1 MALIR
6 TYKDLLVWQKS
17 MALVTEVYSSLKSLP
32 KDEIYGLSSQIKRSA
47 VSVPC
52 NIAEGYGRGSKNDYT
67 RYLRVARGSLYEL
80 QTQLEICT
88 NLKFLDESAVA
99 GMIEKSREIERM
111 LSSLVAKVQDS
122 QK

>member
-1 MALIR
+1 MAVIK

-17 MALVTEVYSSLKSLP
+17 MALVTEVYASLKSVP
-32 KDEIYGLSSQIKRSA
+32 KDETYGLSSQIKRSA
-47 VSVPC
+47 VSIPS

-67 RYLRVARGSLYEL
+67 RYLRIARGSLYEL
-80 QTQLEICT
+80 QTQLEICI

-99 GMIEKSREIERM
+99 DMIEKSREIERM
-111 LSSLVAKVQDS
+111 LSSLIAKVQDS